1 MGTKTRAHI
10 FVSGL
15 VQGVFFRD
23 HTSRW
28 ASSLGIRGWVKNCM
42 DGRVEVLAEGE
53 KTNIDDL
60 ISRLQQGSPMSDVE
74 DVSVEWKEYTGEFE
88 NFRITW

>member
-1 MGTKTRAHI
+1 
-10 FVSGL
+10 
-15 VQGVFFRD
+15 
-23 HTSRW
+23 
-28 ASSLGIRGWVKNCM
+28 M